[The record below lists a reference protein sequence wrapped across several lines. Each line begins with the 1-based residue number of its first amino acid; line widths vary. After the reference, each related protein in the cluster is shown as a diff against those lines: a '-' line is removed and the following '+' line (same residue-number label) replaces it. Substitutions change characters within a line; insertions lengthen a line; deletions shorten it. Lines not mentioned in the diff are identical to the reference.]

1 MRMTS
6 SPLNFPLLMVA
17 AASILGAI
25 YSSSPAQARD
35 LVGTH
40 VASRVPAAAAENSSL
55 VSNRRAP
62 SAANFQAFDSN
73 RAIGSKLPPAQAMRN
88 EAARRAD
95 FARRLFWVMLSM
107 R

>member
-1 MRMTS
+1 MRMNT

-17 AASILGAI
+17 AASILAAI

-40 VASRVPAAAAENSSL
+40 VASRVTVAAAENSSL
-55 VSNRRAP
+55 IISRKTS
-62 SAANFQAFDSN
+62 SAAKLQALDSN
-73 RAIGSKLPPAQAMRN
+73 RAIDSNLPRAQAMRN
-88 EAARRAD
+88 DAARRAD